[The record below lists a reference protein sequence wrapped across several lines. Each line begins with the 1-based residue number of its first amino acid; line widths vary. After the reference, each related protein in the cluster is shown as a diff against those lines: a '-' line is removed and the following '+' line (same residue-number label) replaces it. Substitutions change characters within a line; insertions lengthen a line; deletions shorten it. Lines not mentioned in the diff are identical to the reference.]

1 MQESKEQITKVAS
14 FFFKMY
20 QFFFICVKNVF
31 LQNAFIPDYLI
42 LTIPASIASNVSS
55 LVILNRWK
63 FIRPLHIFCNLR
75 MPK

>member
-20 QFFFICVKNVF
+20 QFFFICVKMF
-31 LQNAFIPDYLI
+31 SFKMSYYLI